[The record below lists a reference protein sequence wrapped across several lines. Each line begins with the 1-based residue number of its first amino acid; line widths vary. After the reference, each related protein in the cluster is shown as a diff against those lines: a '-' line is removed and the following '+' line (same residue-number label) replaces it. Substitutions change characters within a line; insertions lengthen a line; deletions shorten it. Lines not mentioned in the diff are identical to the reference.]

1 MPGPAMVRLESDTVR
16 IEFDPRDGTVR
27 QVENKISG
35 LHLIHHPTGG
45 SPWRIELDGQR
56 EWVAEHVAF
65 DWSLEEST
73 AGAPMLSLRW
83 ETAPGLV
90 VEGRVEL
97 PPNQPNATF
106 FVKVIGAGD
115 HRVDKIEYPI
125 LRGIGALSDTADSFL
140 AHPQGTGFLFRN
152 PQNLF
157 DASESLRAG
166 MRYSL
171 YPEGFSGS
179 SMQFMAY
186 YAADQGGFYLAAHDP
201 AAGMKWLNFYKTA
214 DGALEAS
221 FMHQSPEVHAGKG
234 LTVAYPILIGALSE
248 GNWYEA
254 AERYKAWAIQ
264 QSWTAQGTFAERT
277 DTSNWLLEEV
287 GFATFGVNA
296 AFDRA
301 AWLDRFHAIT
311 NEPVFHILGVNWLQ
325 KGGDYRNN
333 HPGGRD
339 DWFPARFSAA
349 NIETIQKNGDYW
361 APFEFDLLL
370 DPNGIDGEEVSA
382 ALQQLPEEK
391 YSFDPYR
398 FPFVCPTTDYQ
409 RELHRWR
416 DEHLAGTYG
425 ADALYYDIS
434 ASNVLM
440 TCRSPNHG
448 HPIGGGGW
456 MVEAFASMWAATKAA
471 ATAAKGAYVPQG
483 AEMITDVFIPF
494 LDYYQARAEASPLSV
509 FEADKFRDWI
519 RQGEVEKIPLFS
531 YVYHEY
537 GPVRL
542 DGWAKLSP
550 EVGELYYWVAAR
562 VALWGGLF
570 ELNYEFSPLETLDG
584 VDEDPAEHYCDFK
597 PRSHEIDPA
606 KVAFVREVATARTGF
621 AKPYL
626 VYGTMVRP
634 LDLDVTTIDLD
645 YHLYNL
651 SHHLPHY
658 EESGTHRVSSV
669 LHAAWRSPAGHLG
682 FLFVNLNRDEEQTL
696 TLQIDPTRYGL
707 TAGQSYG
714 VTRSTANGTEALATI
729 MGRTTLPLALRP
741 RQVTLLEF
749 SH

>member
-1 MPGPAMVRLESDTVR
+1 MPGPAMVRLENDTVR
-16 IEFDPRDGTVR
+16 IGFDPQDGTVR
-27 QVENKISG
+27 QVENKTSG

-45 SPWRIELDGQR
+45 SPWRIEIDGQR
-56 EWVAEHVAF
+56 EWLKEHVAF
-65 DWSLEEST
+65 AWSLEEST

-97 PPNQPNATF
+97 PPDQPNAAF
-106 FVKVIGAGD
+106 FVNVTGAGD
-115 HRVDKIEYPI
+115 HRLDKIEYPI
-125 LRGIGALSDTADSFL
+125 LRGIGALSHDADSYL

-152 PQNLF
+152 PHTLF
-157 DASESLRAG
+157 QADEQHRQG
-166 MRYSL
+166 MRYSP

-186 YAADQGGFYLAAHDP
+186 FADDRGGFYLAAHDP
-201 AAGMKWLNFYKTA
+201 AAGMKWLNFYRA
-214 DGALEAS
+214 PDGALAAS
-221 FMHQSPEVHAGKG
+221 FMHQSPDIRAGND
-234 LTVAYPILIGALSE
+234 LLVPYPVLIGALSE

-254 AERYKAWAIQ
+254 AERYKVWARDQ
-264 QSWTAQGTFAERT
+264 PWTTQGTLADRN
-277 DTSNWLLEEV
+277 DTSTWLLDEV

-296 AFDRA
+296 AYDRA
-301 AWLDRFHAIT
+301 AWLDQFHGIT
-311 NEPVFHILGVNWLQ
+311 DRPVFHILGVNWPT

-339 DWFPARFSAA
+339 DWFPARFSPA
-349 NIETIQKNGDYW
+349 NLETIRDNGDYW

-370 DPNGIDGEEVSA
+370 DPNGIDSDAITA

-391 YSFDPYR
+391 YSFDSYHFPY
-398 FPFVCPTTDYQ
+398 VCPATDYL
-409 RELHRWR
+409 RDLHRWR
-416 DEHLAGTYG
+416 DEQLAGTYG

-456 MVEAFASMWAATKAA
+456 MVVAFACLWAATKAA
-471 ATAAKGAYVPQG
+471 ATAAKSAYVPQG
-483 AEMITDVFIPF
+483 TEMITEVFIPY

-509 FEADKFRDWI
+509 FEADKFRHWI
-519 RQGEVEKIPLFS
+519 RGGDVEKIPLFS

-550 EVGELYYWVAAR
+550 EVGDLFYWIAAR

-584 VDEDPAEHYCDFK
+584 VEDDPADHYYDFES
-597 PRSHEIDPA
+597 RSYAVDPA

-634 LDLDVTTIDLD
+634 LDFDVPAIDLD

-658 EESGTHRVSSV
+658 EESGTHRVPSV
-669 LHAAWRSPAGHLG
+669 VHAAWRSPAGTLG
-682 FLFVNLNRDEEQTL
+682 FLFVNLERDHPQTL
-696 TLQIDPTRYGL
+696 TLAIDPVRYGL
-707 TAGQSYG
+707 PADQTCQATLATAAG
-714 VTRSTANGTEALATI
+714 REALAPIT
-729 MGRTTLPLALRP
+729 GFATFSLELNP
-741 RQVTLLEF
+741 RQVTLLAINR
-749 SH
+749 